1 MKTNQNAPAKSDPV
15 TTSNGKKLYLAT
27 FELVSGEYGQ
37 PFAKAFYAKDE
48 KSLEQEIHKY
58 LLAYYGDGNVSEVK
72 NDIYYYFNGEV
83 TVKDYGWQRITSF
96 KQLVNKLT

>member
-1 MKTNQNAPAKSDPV
+1 MTMNNNSI

-37 PFAKAFYAKDE
+37 PFVKTFYAKDE

-58 LLAYYGDGNVSEVK
+58 LFAYYGKGNTLKVE

-83 TVKDYGWQRITSF
+83 IVKDYGWQRITSF
-96 KQLVNKLT
+96 KQLVGKLL